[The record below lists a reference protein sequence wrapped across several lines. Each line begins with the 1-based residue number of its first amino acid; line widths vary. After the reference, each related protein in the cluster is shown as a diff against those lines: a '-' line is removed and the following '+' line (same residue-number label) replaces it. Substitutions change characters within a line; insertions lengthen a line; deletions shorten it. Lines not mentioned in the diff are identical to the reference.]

1 MRGVR
6 ILEKTGFYIVEA
18 GGRTYRLPK
27 AHVEKK
33 GDTILVS
40 RRTGYRFRS
49 HPGRPANPTPA
60 TAEKID
66 TSTPDGAPLYY
77 ITIMIVRVRP
87 MGCEKLSIL
96 IRLER
101 DIRRK
106 LARWPDALKI
116 ALEIIEFYKTEVE
129 EELAEP
135 YGR

>member
-49 HPGRPANPTPA
+49 HPGRPANPTPN
-60 TAEKID
+60 TQEKIAGLFRV
-66 TSTPDGAPLYY
+66 TSTP
-77 ITIMIVRVRP
+77 
-87 MGCEKLSIL
+87 
-96 IRLER
+96 
-101 DIRRK
+101 
-106 LARWPDALKI
+106 
-116 ALEIIEFYKTEVE
+116 
-129 EELAEP
+129 
-135 YGR
+135 